1 MYKTWFMS
9 KMVAYS
15 IHTPLYDR
23 YAYNWII
30 ERFNATQDSS
40 AIIYLQVYA
49 MYTRISMEML
59 WLRTKLSKFNTN
71 IFWFGKKV

>member
-40 AIIYLQVYA
+40 AIYILMGLRYVYQN
-49 MYTRISMEML
+49 
-59 WLRTKLSKFNTN
+59 FNGN
-71 IFWFGKKV
+71 ALAQNKIIQIQYKHFLVR